1 MRPTAVFS
9 GTIMARATGQWERTA
24 TPSACTEASIVIPT
38 VNVAT
43 RWSVINAREHVAGA
57 VKCLVGTVTL
67 TGNAAGISSATSVTL
82 SADGLACDQGAI
94 VPRVVSAAGGR
105 LVEGKGDVLLVCQK
119 ENIVMLVTIAV
130 AA

>member
-1 MRPTAVFS
+1 MK
-9 GTIMARATGQWERTA
+9 IIATEDALVDLDTTDAPYRSLQRDYYG
-24 TPSACTEASIVIPT
+24 PSD
-38 VNVAT
+38 
-43 RWSVINAREHVAGA
+43 WSMGKDRYSQCLHRGEHCHSDGA